1 MSMKL
6 GTISLNAVY
15 LGTTSIAALYLGAAQ
30 VFGGG
35 AVEFDPASLFA
46 SGEEGAW
53 YEPSVSTAF
62 TDTTATTA
70 ATYGDPVAFLLD
82 KSQGAGYADGS
93 FTGLGSELVANGDG
107 SSTAGWLIVNDGGA
121 SSLVSTGG
129 QFVFTSDTTVA
140 YAYYQVATEVGKT
153 YTVSINLINKTAGVY
168 FRVATFPGGNSPINI
183 YSTTLSG
190 VNTYSFVATTTA
202 YYVHFGCHAG
212 ESVTFDDVSVRE
224 LPGNHA
230 TQTTLASRP
239 ILARVPEGGRR
250 NLLISSEFDA
260 LATIGVAVA
269 SSGTVGE
276 NTLFVVT
283 DNTSSTNHFVAS
295 GAISPSNGQY
305 TSSVNFE
312 AGVGKFAYLYMQTN
326 GGADRYCVTFNLE
339 TGAVDATSVRGSPSG
354 SASIVENGSY
364 YTCAI
369 TFNTVGE
376 TVVNVGC
383 YDGVSGFGAGNQ
395 PLFTG
400 DGTNGF
406 TAYGWQFEA
415 GAVRTG
421 TQKVVDE
428 YDITESGVTSLEY
441 LSFDGANDLLG
452 FSLTGVAD
460 RTNMTF
466 VSALQTPTTDT
477 DFAVI
482 GVDGS
487 NYLAIGVSGNT
498 STTLARSGNTL
509 ITNLAARVNG
519 ASQSWVNRGDIYSA
533 IADVSNAKVVLIE
546 GFDASNST
554 WDNPYVMGL
563 NLSGYFP
570 DGSFFGLI
578 GLDRDLTTDEIT
590 NTEAYLATRSGVT
603 L

>member
-421 TQKVVDE
+421 TQKVVTS
-428 YDITESGVTSLEY
+428 YDITEAGVTSLEY
-441 LSFDGANDLLG
+441 LSFDGVDDWLTLDYHADQRTSDMTYLLG
-452 FSLTGVAD
+452 MEQGGKSTIQMILSSVAETDTPYVIAYTDGDASTVINGSSGSPTTHVNNGTSLADRNAVFDAVNIGSPVVLESRGFDMTTSAWVGEVVTIGQYRALSFNPEMKMFNMLILANHTSGQISDGRQWVAD
-460 RTNMTF
+460 
-466 VSALQTPTTDT
+466 Q
-477 DFAVI
+477 I
-482 GVDGS
+482 G
-487 NYLAIGVSGNT
+487 A
-498 STTLARSGNTL
+498 TL
-509 ITNLAARVNG
+509 
-519 ASQSWVNRGDIYSA
+519 
-533 IADVSNAKVVLIE
+533 
-546 GFDASNST
+546 
-554 WDNPYVMGL
+554 
-563 NLSGYFP
+563 
-570 DGSFFGLI
+570 
-578 GLDRDLTTDEIT
+578 
-590 NTEAYLATRSGVT
+590 
-603 L
+603 